1 MDFRLIRHGIVD
13 STSERAFADLEQG
26 RAQHG
31 DVHLAR
37 GQLAGRGRQGRS
49 WQSAP
54 DEGLYASIVLLP
66 GPPAYRPAA
75 LTMASAL
82 AVVEA
87 LNDLGLAPIGEKSPR
102 LKWPNDVLV
111 DGAKLCGILTESR
124 GLDAQRP
131 HFVLGIGLNVRQRHF
146 PGELQA
152 ERPVTSLALLGLNL
166 TVREATT
173 ALLDRLG
180 RRLQQV
186 RGHHRELAEDYLLA
200 SQLHEQRVLIACGQE
215 ELSGEVLGLSI
226 QEGLRLRTDEGAERL
241 VPLEFIRS
249 VERDGGA

>member
-37 GQLAGRGRQGRS
+37 GQLAGRGRQGRG
-49 WQSAP
+49 WESAT

-75 LTMASAL
+75 LTLASAL

-87 LNDLGLAPIGEKSPR
+87 LTDLGLAPVGDNAPR

-111 DGAKLCGILTESR
+111 GGAKLCGILTESR
-124 GLDAQRP
+124 GLDPQQP
-131 HFVLGIGLNVRQRHF
+131 HFVLGIGLNVRQRQF
-146 PGELQA
+146 PGELRA

-166 TVREATT
+166 TVREVTEAV
-173 ALLDRLG
+173 LERLG
-180 RRLQQV
+180 RRLHQV

-200 SQLHEQRVLIACGQE
+200 SQLSDQRVLVTCGQE
-215 ELSGEVLGLSI
+215 ELLGQVLGLSI
-226 QEGLRLRTDEGAERL
+226 REGLRLRTDAGSERL
-241 VPLEFIRS
+241 VPLEFIRA
-249 VERDGGA
+249 VEREAGA

>member
-1 MDFRLIRHGIVD
+1 MEFRLIRHGIVD

-26 RAQHG
+26 RARHG

-49 WQSAP
+49 WKSAA
-54 DEGLYASIVLLP
+54 DEGLYASVVLLP
-66 GPPAYRPAA
+66 GLPAYRPAA

-87 LNDLGLAPIGEKSPR
+87 LADLGLAPVGDQAPR

-111 DGAKLCGILTESR
+111 GDAKLCGILTESR
-124 GLDAQRP
+124 GFDPQCP

-146 PGELQA
+146 PSELRK
-152 ERPVTSLALLGLNL
+152 ERPVTSLALLGLNHS
-166 TVREATT
+166 VREVATV
-173 ALLDRLG
+173 LLERLG

-186 RGHHRELAEDYLLA
+186 RGHHRELAEDFLLA
-200 SQLHEQRVLIACGQE
+200 SRLSDQRALVTSGQQ
-215 ELSGEVLGLSI
+215 ELRGRVLGLSI
-226 QEGLRLRTDEGAERL
+226 QEGLRLLTDEGSEQL
-241 VPLEFIRS
+241 IPLEFIRS
-249 VERDGGA
+249 VQREEGA